1 MVRPFC
7 SCYIASDNF
16 SQEGIPLS
24 ILPALMSGRQRGWLC
39 RNVVLNLR
47 VGGGVVGSRPAL
59 FRFPTHQLLNR
70 EAPKMY
76 RHPSILTLYYYF
88 FSIFTFGLYPDD
100 ISSAERLLRKI
111 VPLGSMPSMP
121 DGFPSLSEL
130 KTDKFDYSTN
140 RGKVTVTADLEDP
153 VRLLG
158 EGMILHDV
166 QMTFKYNKNIPG
178 GRWRFNAEGEF
189 MDHSNTSFPPLFVCA
204 TCSNESDHSLERC
217 N

>member
-88 FSIFTFGLYPDD
+88 F
-100 ISSAERLLRKI
+100 
-111 VPLGSMPSMP
+111 
-121 DGFPSLSEL
+121 FPSL
-130 KTDKFDYSTN
+130 
-140 RGKVTVTADLEDP
+140 
-153 VRLLG
+153 LL
-158 EGMILHDV
+158 DFT
-166 QMTFKYNKNIPG
+166 QMTSRQLSDFFERSF
-178 GRWRFNAEGEF
+178 RWAPCLPCRTA
-189 MDHSNTSFPPLFVCA
+189 
-204 TCSNESDHSLERC
+204 SLPYQS
-217 N
+217 